1 MRGAVVGFSAENHL
15 DFKCSKGPT
24 LRISYRIFVLMER
37 PVLLGILISLVIVL
51 VLTLSDGS
59 ESFPDSLAIL
69 FAIVSVV
76 ASVDRLIQVVIS
88 LFLLVEALALGSAS
102 RCWSSVPLLK
112 DATAS
117 FILATDIKG
126 SLSSPSGA
134 VRATTTST
142 ASTASS
148 EAAPSTPASS
158 KSFVLLDEIIQTL
171 VLNCVHSYGFV
182 FRSSFFKFKL

>member
-69 FAIVSVV
+69 FAIVSV
-76 ASVDRLIQVVIS
+76 DRLIQVVIS
-88 LFLLVEALALGSAS
+88 LFLLAEALALGSAS

-142 ASTASS
+142 ASS
-148 EAAPSTPASS
+148 EAAPSAPASS